1 MVTIVAS
8 WDARTSVGQIHM
20 SLDSM
25 FFDSQTRLAMARQKV
40 QELEACFGD
49 QPIEL
54 MIASARSVEDF
65 RKTDPRFYGA

>member
-20 SLDSM
+20 SLDSKL
-25 FFDSQTRLAMARQKV
+25 FDTETRLTIARQKV
-40 QELEACFGD
+40 KELEASFGD